1 MSLQGRLLLLVL
13 LSLLPVGAIDIYN
26 AVALQRAG
34 EADVR
39 RDALS
44 LAQQIRDE
52 QERLIEGVRQV
63 LVLAFNTRIV
73 REGDYPACAGMMA
86 KVKAEY
92 PAYLNIQVTDRAGV
106 VRCGTIDSVGIDIH
120 DRKYWRETIDTGR
133 FAVGGYILSKR
144 DARPI
149 LPFALAYRDTSG
161 TTAGAVVAA
170 LDASWLKTYLA
181 RKPLR
186 PDASVIVADRDGT
199 IVAREP
205 DTPAL
210 VGRKLPER
218 FRQPHPGRGS
228 GRRRTGRSVGHGP
241 GFRIRAARVVAGLV
255 RCRRA
260 ERGDRP
266 GSDP

>member
-1 MSLQGRLLLLVL
+1 MTLQGRLLLLVL

-63 LVLAFNTRIV
+63 LVLASNTRIV

-86 KVKAEY
+86 ALRAEY
-92 PAYLNIQVTDRAGV
+92 PVYLNLQVTDRAGV
-106 VRCGTIDSVGIDIH
+106 VRCGTIDSVGIDLH

-133 FAVGGYILSKR
+133 FVVGGYILSKR

-149 LPFALAYRDTSG
+149 LPFALAYRDTSE
-161 TTAGAVVAA
+161 TTAGAVVA
-170 LDASWLKTYLA
+170 
-181 RKPLR
+181 PLM
-186 PDASVIVADRDGT
+186 
-199 IVAREP
+199 
-205 DTPAL
+205 
-210 VGRKLPER
+210 
-218 FRQPHPGRGS
+218 PHG
-228 GRRRTGRSVGHGP
+228 
-241 GFRIRAARVVAGLV
+241 
-255 RCRRA
+255 
-260 ERGDRP
+260 
-266 GSDP
+266 